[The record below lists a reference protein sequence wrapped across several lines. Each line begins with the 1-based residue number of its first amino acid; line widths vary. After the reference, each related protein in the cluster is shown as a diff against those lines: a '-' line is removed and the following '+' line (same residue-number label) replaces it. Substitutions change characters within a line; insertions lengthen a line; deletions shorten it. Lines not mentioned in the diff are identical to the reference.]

1 MSCFYFTF
9 VTETCLFSLIEPMK
23 KLFFYCFF
31 VFISSGLPAQTAEQ
45 DSLSA
50 LLKTN
55 LSDTVRLRL
64 LNELT
69 EITDDIRVWPQY
81 NRQAMKLAEQ
91 LISSSDSSVKRMAT
105 AAIAKTYNNEGLFYN
120 LNGNASR
127 ALDFL
132 LKSLEL
138 RGEIGSKS
146 DLSETLHNIGSLYY
160 DIGET
165 ALAQEY
171 FEKSLILSEEL
182 DDSINAAIS
191 LDYIGMIALNN
202 KYYEKALKCFE
213 TTMHIFKNS
222 NDHENYAKTLDNIGM
237 VYFLR
242 KEYDKAIGFLK
253 EAENIQKKYNDPAI
267 LSTTFRNIGMVQ
279 FQKGDVANALNY
291 GTAAL
296 EQAKKSGFPKEIA
309 NGEELLAKIYESRK
323 DFSKAFYHYKNFIAY
338 HDSIKDE
345 EARKIAVSEQLR
357 SGYEKKAAV
366 LKAEQEKKDALA
378 KQEISK
384 QKIVKN
390 SLFAGVILLLLFSFL
405 LYSRFRLKKKS
416 TEQLRK
422 AYDDLKLTQQQL
434 LHQEKMASLGQI
446 AAGISHEIQN
456 PLNFVNNFSS
466 LSKEMIDELK
476 NSKDDHSRNEILNAL
491 ENNIE
496 KIAMHGGR
504 ASRIIT
510 SILKQSHHSSTEKQL
525 TDINQLCD
533 EFAMLAYQGMRSNYP
548 DFNCEIIKN
557 FDESIPKILTAPQDI
572 ARVMLNLF
580 NNAFYAVYEKTQE
593 LAGRAI
599 SNFTGSPGIKYKPLV
614 TITTHTENKR
624 MVISIKDNGNGIPE
638 NIKQKIFNPFFT
650 TKSAGNGTGLG
661 LSISYDI
668 IKMHGG
674 EIIVSSAENEFTE
687 FKIFLPA

>member
-1 MSCFYFTF
+1 
-9 VTETCLFSLIEPMK
+9 MK
-23 KLFFYCFF
+23 KIFFNFLFIFF
-31 VFISSGLPAQTAEQ
+31 SSALYAQTAEQ
-45 DSLSA
+45 DSILK

-55 LSDTVRLRL
+55 LPDTTRLRL
-64 LNELT
+64 LIDLT
-69 EITDDIRVWPQY
+69 EMTDDIKVWPQY
-81 NRQAMKLAEQ
+81 NRQAMQLAEK
-91 LISSSDSSVKRMAT
+91 LILSSDSSSKRKAT
-105 AAIAKTYNNEGLFYN
+105 AAIATAYNNEGLFYN

-132 LKSLEL
+132 IKSLEI
-138 RGEIGSKS
+138 RGELGIKS

-160 DIGET
+160 DIGEKN
-165 ALAQEY
+165 LAEEY

-182 DDSINAAIS
+182 NDSINAAIS

-222 NDHENYAKTLDNIGM
+222 NDIENYAQTLDNVGM
-237 VYFLR
+237 VYFLQ
-242 KEYDKAIGFLK
+242 KEYDKALGFLK
-253 EAENIQKKYNDPAI
+253 EAEEIQKNFNDPAI
-267 LSTTFRNIGMVQ
+267 LSTTFRNIGMVL
-279 FQKGDVANALNY
+279 FYKGEVWNALNY

-309 NGEELLAKIYESRK
+309 SGEELLAKIYESKK

-345 EARKIAVSEQLR
+345 EARKVAISEQLR
-357 SGYEKKAAV
+357 SGYEKKEAI
-366 LKAEQEKKDALA
+366 LKADQEKKDALA
-378 KQEISK
+378 KQETGK

-390 SLFAGVILLLLFSFL
+390 FLIAGLILLLLLSFL

-416 TEQLRK
+416 TEQLSK

-466 LSKEMIDELK
+466 LSKELIDEIK
-476 NSKDDHSRNEILNAL
+476 HVKDEPSRNEILSSL

-496 KIAMHGGR
+496 KISLHGSR

-510 SILKQSHHSSTEKQL
+510 SILKQSHHSSTDKQL

-533 EFAMLAYQGMRSNYP
+533 EFIMLAYQGMRSNYQ

-557 FDESIPKILTAPQDI
+557 FDPSIPKILTAPQDI

-580 NNAFYAVYEKTQE
+580 NNAFYAVKEKSE
-593 LAGRAI
+593 LRKEKSEAY
-599 SNFTGSPGIKYKPLV
+599 SPQV
-614 TITTHTENKR
+614 SITTKNHNS
-624 MVISIKDNGNGIPE
+624 SILIVTKDNGNGIPE
-638 NIKQKIFNPFFT
+638 NIRQKIFNPFFT

-674 EIIVSSAENEFTE
+674 EITMKSNENEFSE
-687 FKIFLPA
+687 FRIVLPV